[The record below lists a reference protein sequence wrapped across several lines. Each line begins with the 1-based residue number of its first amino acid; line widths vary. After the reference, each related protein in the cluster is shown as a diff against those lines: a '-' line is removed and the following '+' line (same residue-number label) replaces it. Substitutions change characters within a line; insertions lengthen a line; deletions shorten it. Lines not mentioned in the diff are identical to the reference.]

1 MKIASLKEDLNLEKR
16 ISITPE
22 IAKKFISLGF
32 EVLLENSYG
41 TLLGFEDEEYKNLGV
56 KFSPDSKT
64 VIEDSDIIL
73 QVGLPSADKL
83 NIQSKNKILIGSL
96 NPYKNSEIL
105 NKFKDKFNF
114 FFFRT
119 LTKNYKSSI
128 HGYTFVASKF
138 SRI

>member
-1 MKIASLKEDLNLEKR
+1 M
-16 ISITPE
+16 
-22 IAKKFISLGF
+22 
-32 EVLLENSYG
+32 
-41 TLLGFEDEEYKNLGV
+41 GFEDEEYKNLGV

-114 FFFRT
+114 F
-119 LTKNYKSSI
+119 L
-128 HGYTFVASKF
+128 
-138 SRI
+138 